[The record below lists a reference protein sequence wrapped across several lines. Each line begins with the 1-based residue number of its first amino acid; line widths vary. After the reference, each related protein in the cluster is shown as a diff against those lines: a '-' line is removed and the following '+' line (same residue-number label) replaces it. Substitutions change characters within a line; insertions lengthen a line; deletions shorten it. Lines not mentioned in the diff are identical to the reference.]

1 MKTKIIRIAVTLIVS
16 LLFVGSGI
24 SAAENT
30 GETVNFKWAFIYK
43 KTGEPYGRILD
54 FNEKATV
61 NSGDKLQ
68 VMLTPITQSYMYL
81 YLLNSSNELDII
93 FPSDLAFYDKNKLG
107 EESYL
112 PAKDKWY
119 SIDEAKGTERFYLLA
134 SSSRLTE
141 LEKATEEYLASGKN
155 NDQKAALLDLMKSL
169 RSANST
175 LASIAE
181 KGVPIAGTFRTRGH
195 GDVSVVLGDAIE
207 VNAEKFYSKT
217 IRLKHE

>member
-1 MKTKIIRIAVTLIVS
+1 MLM
-16 LLFVGSGI
+16 GSGI
-24 SAAENT
+24 SFADDT
-30 GETVNFKWAFIYK
+30 SDSVNFKWAFIYK
-43 KTGEPYGRILD
+43 KPGEPYGRILD
-54 FNEKATV
+54 FNEKAAV

-81 YLLNSSNELDII
+81 YLLSSSNELDII
-93 FPSDLAFYDKNKLG
+93 FPNDLAFYDKNKLG

-119 SIDEAKGTERFYLLA
+119 SIDETKGTERFYLLA
-134 SSSRLTE
+134 SSSRLTD
-141 LEKATEEYLASGKN
+141 LEKATEDYLASGKN
-155 NDQKAALLDLMKSL
+155 AEKKAALLELMKSL
-169 RSANST
+169 RTSNSK

-195 GDVSVVLGDAIE
+195 GDVAVVLGDAIE
-207 VNAEKFYSKT
+207 VKADKFYSKT